1 LAYQSIN
8 HKEELMTTLLSVFL
22 LACGPKNTEP
32 EQPPAMEAPP
42 VEAPVEEP
50 VVEEPEPE
58 PDIISNIDL
67 NATFTFAD
75 GSSKKAHVVRVER
88 NKKFNGKEEWLE
100 KESKL
105 KVELQRGKEL
115 KEVSFDEITKITIKP
130 TGTTKNDND
139 CNFES
144 NYEPRLYFCKQATT
158 SKAFLKD
165 GTSWAI
171 SDDSMYKWLFYF
183 EDQSSQE
190 FWLKTHRVIEQE
202 ESMVG
207 LNDSDVNNDLIA
219 KLKEQ
224 MVTEL
229 TTTLLVQID
238 FE

>member
-1 LAYQSIN
+1 
-8 HKEELMTTLLSVFL
+8 

-32 EQPPAMEAPP
+32 EQSPAIEVPP
-42 VEAPVEEP
+42 VEAPIEEP
-50 VVEEPEPE
+50 IIEESE
-58 PDIISNIDL
+58 PDIVSNIDL

-75 GSSKKAHVVRVER
+75 GSTKKAHIIRVER

-115 KEVSFDEITKITIKP
+115 KEVAFDEITKITVKP
-130 TGTTKNDND
+130 TGVTTKDND

-144 NYEPRLYFCKQATT
+144 NYEPRLYFCKQATI

-171 SDDSMYKWLFYF
+171 SDDSLYKWQFYF
-183 EDQSSQE
+183 EDQSTHQ
-190 FWLKTHRVIEQE
+190 FWLKTHRVLEQE

-207 LNDSDVNNDLIA
+207 LNDSDVNNDLIS